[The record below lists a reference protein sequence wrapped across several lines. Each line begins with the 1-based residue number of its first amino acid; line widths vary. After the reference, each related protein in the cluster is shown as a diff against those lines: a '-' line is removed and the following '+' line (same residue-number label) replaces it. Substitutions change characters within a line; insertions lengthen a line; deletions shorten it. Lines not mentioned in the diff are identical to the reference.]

1 VKERIS
7 AVGSS
12 APRITI
18 TNRGGWV
25 GVDAAERQF
34 VEAEIVATQDEF
46 IAVFETQ
53 PGVDDAPLGILCG
66 PVRILPKSVLKVVAM
81 RTTTAAGIIAG
92 KKKLFKGRMKPV
104 YFAEARCDRNVCVA
118 VAGPLGGST
127 MTKGMVDVLCSPRV
141 RFAQAWTT
149 ATGEKQAY
157 EFFLDDTVHPAEH
170 NFDARP
176 TCYDTNSVFAFDT
189 ERKPTPDVRRMLALG
204 FVQAALGGSATT
216 ATKWLVDQRSV
227 RTLWGT
233 RTAIVALTAPPQ
245 HTGHLLRD
253 SSGSYTVCIA
263 PRQARR
269 MTQPRSNCV
278 LGSTACSRRTSCPRG
293 AAVALSKTGQHRCVR
308 TTETCWPEESWD
320 VVCAQESH
328 LVNAQRVAR
337 AKTVDQ
343 NRGAIV
349 AIDK

>member
-1 VKERIS
+1 MKERIS

-227 RTLWGT
+227 RTLRGT
-233 RTAIVALTAPPQ
+233 GTAIGALTAPPVLSTKYGPLAARFFGQLHGVHRASPGTTHDPAAFELCAGQ
-245 HTGHLLRD
+245 HGVLSPNVVSARCCCGFVQNGTAQMR
-253 SSGSYTVCIA
+253 SYHRNVLARRKLGRCLCARIA
-263 PRQARR
+263 PCECP
-269 MTQPRSNCV
+269 T
-278 LGSTACSRRTSCPRG
+278 GCSCED
-293 AAVALSKTGQHRCVR
+293 C
-308 TTETCWPEESWD
+308 
-320 VVCAQESH
+320 
-328 LVNAQRVAR
+328 
-337 AKTVDQ
+337 
-343 NRGAIV
+343 
-349 AIDK
+349 